1 MLNSLK
7 KTYQNTIGT
16 GLPPIFLGF
25 IYVLV
30 SALPLFLVSIHGLPA
45 RPFPNEVATQIGLLS
60 FIWILLSFLLS
71 GRFKSISGKI
81 GIDKTIRF
89 HQFMAIV
96 LGILIFLHP
105 YLFTLSISYPV
116 PWDTSRQ
123 FSLFL
128 TFPAFVSG
136 MLAWIIVLA
145 LIITSV
151 FRDQLPFRYET
162 WRLLHGF
169 GAVIVVIGGTIH
181 VFDIGRYT
189 NAIPAMKYLWLAL
202 IIFSSLTLWRTYLI
216 VPYLQKR
223 RPFKVVS
230 VLPAAAKTW
239 HLTIKGNS
247 NWKFNFTA
255 GQFAWIKIKKSP
267 LGLDENPFTISSA
280 PSDLPNIRFTIKE
293 LGDST
298 NNIGT
303 LKTDDI
309 VYVDG
314 PHGNFIVED
323 RTFAGL
329 FMIAGGIG
337 ISPMIS
343 IIREMA
349 HNKDTRP
356 VKLLYG
362 NRFQSQIAFKDELEQ
377 ASEAINVDIDYV
389 LLKPPQDWQGKQG
402 HLDKNL
408 LEQALLNI
416 DTPKQWLFLLCGPP
430 DMLISAINT
439 LKSNGIH
446 NHQIQYEKF
455 SYLS

>member
-1 MLNSLK
+1 MINSLK
-7 KTYQNTIGT
+7 KIYQNYIGN
-16 GLPPIFLGF
+16 GFPPIFLGF

-30 SALPLFLVSIHGLPA
+30 SALPLILIIFRGLPA
-45 RPFPNEVATQIGLLS
+45 RPFPNEIATQIGL
-60 FIWILLSFLLS
+60 FAYIWILLSFLLS

-105 YLFTLSISYPV
+105 YLYTLSISYPV

-123 FSLFL
+123 FSLLL

-145 LIITSV
+145 LIITAV

-162 WRLLHGF
+162 WRFLHGF
-169 GAVIVVIGGTIH
+169 GAVIVVIGSTIH

-189 NAIPAMKYLWLAL
+189 NAIPAMKYLWLTL
-202 IIFSSLTLWRTYLI
+202 IIFASLTLWRTYLI
-216 VPYLQKR
+216 VPFLQKR

-230 VLPAAAKTW
+230 ILPAAAKTW
-239 HLTIKGNS
+239 HLTIKGKS
-247 NWKFNFTA
+247 NWKFNFAA
-255 GQFAWIKIKKSP
+255 GQFAWIKLKKSP
-267 LGLDENPFTISSA
+267 LGLDENPFSISSA

-293 LGDST
+293 LGDTT

-303 LKTDDI
+303 LKVDDI

-314 PHGNFIVED
+314 PHGHFIVED

-337 ISPMIS
+337 VSPMLS
-343 IIREMA
+343 IIREMV
-349 HNKDTRP
+349 HNKDSRP

-362 NRFQSQIAFKDELEQ
+362 NRIKSQIAFKDELTE
-377 ASEAINVDIDYV
+377 ASRSINLNIDYV
-389 LLKPPQDWQGKQG
+389 LYDPPQDWQGKQG

-408 LEQALLNI
+408 LEQALLKV
-416 DTPKQWLFLLCGPP
+416 DTPEEWLFLLCGPP
-430 DMLISAINT
+430 VMTVTAIQT
-439 LKSNGIH
+439 LKTSGIPSS
-446 NHQIQYEKF
+446 QIRYEKF
-455 SYLS
+455 TYL